1 MLIKI
6 VKQPVFNSF
15 SLIADR
21 LNAEFNK
28 LKDVYSI
35 YIDFTHKSLGKS
47 DFTILIQAFDVL
59 LNYKIDKEGWD
70 YSMHGHI
77 RYRYGRGEGCR
88 RTK

>member
-35 YIDFTHKSLGKS
+35 SIDFTHKSLDQK
-47 DFTILIQAFDVL
+47 L
-59 LNYKIDKEGWD
+59 
-70 YSMHGHI
+70 
-77 RYRYGRGEGCR
+77 
-88 RTK
+88 